1 MLIDPLAYLG
11 DTIDKIFYMII
22 DVAEEGK
29 KEDFSKLE
37 EKVIWAIELRD
48 CLTYKEKDAIN
59 KALSSK
65 YIEFIRT
72 GDYLDEIKNYIDE
85 AKDLIK
91 DSYEE
96 EREEAN
102 EELEKE
108 EEKKENV
115 GSESE
120 DSEGGAGK
128 WGEQNNAVLP
138 ETGEEGQ
145 EDFHKNEYPGFGDDY
160 EEY

>member
-37 EKVIWAIELRD
+37 EKVIWAIGLRD

-96 EREEAN
+96 EREDILKGIFSEGMGYLSDFINAGI
-102 EELEKE
+102 E
-108 EEKKENV
+108 EESVKI
-115 GSESE
+115 
-120 DSEGGAGK
+120 GGFLERFK
-128 WGEQNNAVLP
+128 
-138 ETGEEGQ
+138 
-145 EDFHKNEYPGFGDDY
+145 
-160 EEY
+160 

>member
-72 GDYLDEIKNYIDE
+72 GEYLDEIKNYIDE

-96 EREEAN
+96 EREDILKGIFSDGMGYLSDFINAGI
-102 EELEKE
+102 E
-108 EEKKENV
+108 EESVKI
-115 GSESE
+115 
-120 DSEGGAGK
+120 GGFLERFK
-128 WGEQNNAVLP
+128 
-138 ETGEEGQ
+138 
-145 EDFHKNEYPGFGDDY
+145 
-160 EEY
+160 

>member
-59 KALSSK
+59 EALSSK

-72 GDYLDEIKNYIDE
+72 GEYLDEIKNYIDE

-96 EREEAN
+96 EREDILKGIFSEGMGYLSDFINAGI
-102 EELEKE
+102 E
-108 EEKKENV
+108 EESVKI
-115 GSESE
+115 
-120 DSEGGAGK
+120 GGFLERFK
-128 WGEQNNAVLP
+128 
-138 ETGEEGQ
+138 
-145 EDFHKNEYPGFGDDY
+145 
-160 EEY
+160 